1 MNFQDNV
8 VGDRRTLQSLFSGV
22 EAETPRLARLCPYTQ
37 VEKKCSDCH
46 SLGQELW
53 GPQHPHLGPLPHSLE
68 GRLHLLWLFSLL
80 APCLRCCTPSL
91 RAFGHG
97 VFQNRNCLSHQAFN
111 ESPYIFICNPMN
123 GYPSGD
129 FFIFSWPESWLALV
143 CLPETQ

>member
-1 MNFQDNV
+1 MIGGHYSPCFQVWKLRPQGWLVCAPTPKWRKNAQTAILW
-8 VGDRRTLQSLFSGV
+8 DRSSGGPSAPQPGRQATSPLALFS
-22 EAETPRLARLCPYTQ
+22 A
-37 VEKKCSDCH
+37 
-46 SLGQELW
+46 
-53 GPQHPHLGPLPHSLE
+53 GPLP
-68 GRLHLLWLFSLL
+68 G
-80 APCLRCCTPSL
+80 CCTPSL